1 MKGKRRNK
9 GFTLVEVLA
18 VVLILVLVTSVVV
31 AGIPVARRAYRRVTD
46 QANAQV
52 VLSTAMTS
60 LRDELWTA
68 AVVSV
73 IADGTVIYTC
83 HNGRSGAISPDGVDS
98 LVGGSAV
105 LDGLHVTYDGADFVD
120 GVVILSGLSVD
131 RDGDELASI
140 AEFCIRVAAG
150 G

>member
-1 MKGKRRNK
+1 MKGRRRNK

-31 AGIPVARRAYRRVTD
+31 AGIPAARRAYRRVTD

-52 VLSTAMTS
+52 VLSTAMTC

-68 AVVSV
+68 GVVSV
-73 IADGTVIYTC
+73 ASDGTVIYTC

-98 LVGGSAV
+98 LLGGSAV
-105 LDGLHVTYDGADFVD
+105 LDGLHITYADAHFAD
-120 GVVILSGLSVD
+120 GVVILSGLAVD
-131 RDGDELASI
+131 RDGEELASVP
-140 AEFCIRVAAG
+140 EFCIRIAAG